1 MAFVKHA
8 ATQMQMFKSPI
19 STERSHYW
27 MFEEKEQLGLF
38 YCLYPVGEAVAIF
51 DANTVGPRSYIRMY
65 DSYRDIL
72 TGDTLLHQGQS
83 SSKPRYLFQ
92 GQSEKDK
99 DAFLASDASLEQ
111 FKARMDG

>member
-1 MAFVKHA
+1 
-8 ATQMQMFKSPI
+8 MFA
-19 STERSHYW
+19 
-27 MFEEKEQLGLF
+27 
-38 YCLYPVGEAVAIF
+38 VGEAVTLF

-72 TGDTLLHQGQS
+72 TGDDTLDIKDNPGAF
-83 SSKPRYLFQ
+83 KPFYLFQ

>member
-1 MAFVKHA
+1 
-8 ATQMQMFKSPI
+8 MQQPKCKCLKAQSQQSVLIIGRPSDVRGKRTI
-19 STERSHYW
+19 RII
-27 MFEEKEQLGLF
+27 LLF
-38 YCLYPVGEAVAIF
+38 AVGEAVTIF

-72 TGDTLLHQGQS
+72 TGDDTSDIKDNPGAF
-83 SSKPRYLFQ
+83 KPFYLFQ